1 MFYYLNQVCIT
12 SEGLKY
18 MTTLE
23 VVRAMMDYNYTLHRR
38 LWDSINTLTEDQF
51 VQHVPY
57 SHGSVRDHM
66 VHLAA
71 TDTRWVR
78 GLQGQPDARSFRLN
92 PDDYPTREV
101 TRTLCDS
108 VAAEVLGFVSTLDE
122 AAAQCQPPGMPLTIW
137 QTLLHLANHGTDH
150 RAQVLRVL
158 HDLGA
163 PTFDQ
168 DLVFYFMRG

>member
-1 MFYYLNQVCIT
+1 
-12 SEGLKY
+12 

-23 VVRAMMDYNYTLHRR
+23 VVCAMMDYNYTLHRR
-38 LWDSINTLTEDQF
+38 VWDSINTLTEEQF

-57 SHGSVRDHM
+57 SHGSIRDHM

-71 TDTRWVR
+71 TDTRWLR

-92 PDDYPTREV
+92 PDDYPNRATTRS
-101 TRTLCDS
+101 LCES
-108 VAAEVLGFVSTLDE
+108 VADEVMAYVNTLDE
-122 AAAQCQPPGMPLTIW
+122 VAVQCRPQGLPMTVW

-150 RAQVLRVL
+150 RSQVLRAL
-158 HDLGA
+158 HDFGA

-168 DLVFYFMRG
+168 DLAFYFMGR